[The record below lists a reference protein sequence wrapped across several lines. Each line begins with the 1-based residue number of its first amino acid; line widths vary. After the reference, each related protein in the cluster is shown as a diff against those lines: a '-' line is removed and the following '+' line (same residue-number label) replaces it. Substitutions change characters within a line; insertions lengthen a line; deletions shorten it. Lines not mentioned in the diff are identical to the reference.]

1 MRQLGTW
8 LTSNDTRQCVIW
20 GYGGSG
26 KSALAY
32 QFARAVRD
40 GAPSSLQAVLWLSAK
55 VREYVEGE
63 TRDRSA
69 DFDSIESFASAFW
82 HALYGADPA
91 SIEFTREG
99 IVGELTETPLLFV
112 VDDVDSV
119 IDDEDLA
126 HFLLYEIRTA
136 NSKIIYTSRQ
146 KLPGLHTVEVTGFRE
161 DELAPFVR
169 SRAREYELDT
179 EECLGR
185 LRAIRSVTD
194 GFPLFV
200 DDLMRHAMFNGL
212 GNAINDWSQRRGDAA
227 REYALR
233 RQLSSLGDPALRALI
248 AVTVAGRP
256 VSGLELSNISGFA
269 DDDVQHAIQS
279 LLNWRL
285 ISRFELNATGHP
297 TFLCNRNT
305 QRLVQKT
312 YGRDPIYLSYRESF
326 RTLTESPRP
335 AALRRAVGTAIS
347 DALALALRG
356 DLDGAEESLRSAM
369 TGELANNS
377 DMWGVLGRVLSRRSD
392 DESIAKARSAFRAA
406 HRLGSRKEDT
416 YYHWIEFERV
426 LAEAKINEAHDQD
439 LLEQW
444 RQATKVGERG
454 IDRCGDTPALCGAI
468 AYLKTRE
475 AKTLQRLNQFTS
487 AEIRFREGAEWA
499 RRALA
504 APNPSSREVGLTQLY
519 RSLLIALEGSGQLER
534 TGEALQEW
542 KSAVGSEDP
551 DWRRECDRLASQPG
565 VSEYLG

>member
-1 MRQLGTW
+1 MLRRSELLRFVRNAQLLLAALGSPTTTKFESIAINLEQGGSPWGHQLAGTLPPATEIVSEFVGREAEMRQLGTW

-91 SIEFTREG
+91 SIEPTGEG

-146 KLPGLHTVEVTGFRE
+146 KLPGLHTVEVTGFSE

-169 SRAREYELDT
+169 SRTREYELDT

-212 GNAINDWSQRRGDAA
+212 GTRS
-227 REYALR
+227 
-233 RQLSSLGDPALRALI
+233 
-248 AVTVAGRP
+248 T
-256 VSGLELSNISGFA
+256 
-269 DDDVQHAIQS
+269 
-279 LLNWRL
+279 
-285 ISRFELNATGHP
+285 TGAS
-297 TFLCNRNT
+297 
-305 QRLVQKT
+305 
-312 YGRDPIYLSYRESF
+312 D
-326 RTLTESPRP
+326 
-335 AALRRAVGTAIS
+335 VGTQH
-347 DALALALRG
+347 
-356 DLDGAEESLRSAM
+356 ESM
-369 TGELANNS
+369 
-377 DMWGVLGRVLSRRSD
+377 RSD
-392 DESIAKARSAFRAA
+392 GNCPPWVTRPCA
-406 HRLGSRKEDT
+406 H
-416 YYHWIEFERV
+416 
-426 LAEAKINEAHDQD
+426 
-439 LLEQW
+439 
-444 RQATKVGERG
+444 
-454 IDRCGDTPALCGAI
+454 
-468 AYLKTRE
+468 
-475 AKTLQRLNQFTS
+475 
-487 AEIRFREGAEWA
+487 
-499 RRALA
+499 
-504 APNPSSREVGLTQLY
+504 
-519 RSLLIALEGSGQLER
+519 
-534 TGEALQEW
+534 
-542 KSAVGSEDP
+542 
-551 DWRRECDRLASQPG
+551 
-565 VSEYLG
+565 